1 MQKTKYFMLFGLLFF
16 LCLDSVYAACST
28 NELNEFKRIKDDY
41 KVTYEFNQK
50 TKHTPYI
57 LITLI
62 MINLVIP

>member
-41 KVTYEFNQK
+41 KVTYEFNQIY
-50 TKHTPYI
+50 HY
-57 LITLI
+57 
-62 MINLVIP
+62 